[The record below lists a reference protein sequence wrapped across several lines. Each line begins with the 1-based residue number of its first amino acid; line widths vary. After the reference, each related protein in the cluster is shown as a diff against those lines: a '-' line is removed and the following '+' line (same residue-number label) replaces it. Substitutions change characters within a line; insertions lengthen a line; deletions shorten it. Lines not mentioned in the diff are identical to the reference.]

1 MAKRAASSAASAVK
15 RPRTKVE
22 AEPGTTE
29 DLLRMVEF
37 AVSIVDTGA
46 VLGLNAARRVL
57 HGLLAFAMLA
67 KDEAPGFDPVKHTLM
82 CDLLTNT
89 PALFEAIWQ
98 MADPVK
104 RVDKTKAKAEEKCA
118 AKIKTMRDII
128 FALCVGGEGSKPC
141 SVEARMPDN
150 VLDIFEGLVRSRL
163 GPPPANGVNPT
174 VVMDMGVDFVL
185 YRCVRVRAR
194 ASSSGSSWC
203 VCVARLTG
211 RRALP
216 RPRLQE
222 GKQGARARP
231 R

>member
-1 MAKRAASSAASAVK
+1 MAKRTASSATSAAK
-15 RPRTKVE
+15 RPRTKLE
-22 AEPGTTE
+22 AEPGPTE

-67 KDEAPGFDPVKHTLM
+67 QDDAPGFDPVKHTLM
-82 CDLLTNT
+82 CDVLTNST
-89 PALFEAIWQ
+89 ALYEAIWQ
-98 MADPVK
+98 MADPVT

-118 AKIKTMRDII
+118 AKIKTMRGII
-128 FALCVGGEGSKPC
+128 FALCVGGEKSKPC

-185 YRCVRVRAR
+185 YRCVHVCVPGGA
-194 ASSSGSSWC
+194 AGLWGCSGH
-203 VCVARLTG
+203 VARLPLV
-211 RRALP
+211 RRGVSAC
-216 RPRLQE
+216 R
-222 GKQGARARP
+222 G
-231 R
+231 